1 MIRIHVR
8 TLSPRPAL
16 LSGASVSLLLAELF
30 PFCYPLILAQTLDQL
45 QGKANPIAWDI
56 LLLAYLTVVV
66 LHSISLYLRIYL
78 GQRLSIECN
87 HNLRKRVFTHLQ
99 RLPIQVIQKTPVG
112 NWMSKVTNDTETYG
126 NIFSEGI
133 LELGSNLALLV
144 FSIAFM
150 LVLDWKLALATM
162 VTLPFMIF
170 VSAWF
175 RNQFRYLQARFRES
189 LAGLTGF
196 LQEALNGVEIV
207 QVFRKQN
214 LVYQEY
220 ESTNRAYMD
229 LSLRYATRYAGFFP
243 LIQSLSDL
251 SLIACYTAG
260 IWLIASGNISI
271 GMLAAFA
278 WYASIFS
285 RPLRDI
291 SDRINS
297 IQTSLAAGDRV
308 REFLALPYEQQE
320 AIPPGR
326 FRKDSDAAIQF
337 EQVHFNYEP
346 GKPVIQGI
354 DFLLRAGSTT
364 ALVGTTGCGKSTTL
378 QLLNGFLTPC
388 SGQVGV
394 FGENPCTVSP
404 DTLHKEVAWLS
415 QEPFLFAGSLLE
427 NICLGRE
434 YDELKFRKVCLQSQI
449 QTLLE
454 RLPHGKDTK
463 VGSGGHEISSGQR
476 QLVAYA
482 RALYQDPAILLL
494 DEPSSAIDSDTG
506 HKLETALVELMKGR
520 TALIVS
526 HRLSSAMICD
536 RVLVMEAGRIVEEGK
551 PGDLLR
557 LPGSRFS
564 ALFRENP

>member
-1 MIRIHVR
+1 MIRIHVQ
-8 TLSPRPAL
+8 TLSPRPGL
-16 LSGASVSLLLAELF
+16 LTGASVSLLLAELF
-30 PFCYPLILAQTLDQL
+30 PFCYPLVLAQALDQL
-45 QGKANPIAWDI
+45 QGKANPIAWEI
-56 LLLAYLTVVV
+56 LLFAYLSVVA
-66 LHSISLYLRIYL
+66 LHSISLYMRIYL

-87 HNLRKRVFTHLQ
+87 HNLRKRVFSHLQ
-99 RLPIQVIQKTPVG
+99 RLPLKAIQKTPVG

-175 RNQFRYLQARFRES
+175 RSQFRNLQARFRES

-196 LQEALNGVEIV
+196 LQEALNGIEIV
-207 QVFRKQN
+207 QVFRKQS
-214 LVYQEY
+214 LVYQEF

-308 REFLALPYEQQE
+308 REFLALPQDQQSAKTE
-320 AIPPGR
+320 NQSNRNSDVAIH
-326 FRKDSDAAIQF
+326 F
-337 EQVHFNYEP
+337 EQVHFHYEP
-346 GKPVIQGI
+346 GKPVLQGI
-354 DFLLRAGSTT
+354 DFALLRGSTT

-378 QLLNGFLTPC
+378 QLLTGFLIPT
-388 SGQVGV
+388 SGQVRV
-394 FGENPCTVSP
+394 FGECPSAIDNDS
-404 DTLHKEVAWLS
+404 LHEEVAWLS
-415 QEPFLFAGSLLE
+415 QEPFLFAGTLVE

-434 YDELKFRKVCLQSQI
+434 FDELKFRKVCLQSQI
-449 QTLLE
+449 QALME
-454 RLPHGKDTK
+454 RLPQGKDTK
-463 VGSGGHEISSGQR
+463 VGSGGYEISSGQK

-506 HKLETALVELMKGR
+506 HKLETALVELLKGR

-526 HRLSSAMICD
+526 HRLSSTMICD
-536 RVLVMEAGRIVEEGK
+536 RVLVMDAGRIVEAGK

-557 LPGSRFS
+557 LPESRFS